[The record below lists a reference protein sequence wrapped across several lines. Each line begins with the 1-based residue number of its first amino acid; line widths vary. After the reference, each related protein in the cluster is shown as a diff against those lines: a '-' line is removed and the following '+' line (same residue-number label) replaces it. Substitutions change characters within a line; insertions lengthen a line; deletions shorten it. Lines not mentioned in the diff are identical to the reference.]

1 MCSNKNGFTLVE
13 VMVASMIGAFIAIV
27 AVGTLKAVSASAQ
40 MLDENIESTAEVRFA
55 SKLIANDLMNLYMD
69 SNSLNSRLV
78 GTIEESDGD
87 LFSALVLY
95 SVGRAK
101 ARIDEPE
108 GDVYEVEY
116 YLVKD
121 EEKSSLM
128 RRLWPNPDEVSTPGG
143 ILSVIAEDV
152 NAFVVRYF
160 DGEQWQIDWPEELE
174 SIPELVEVVIKG
186 SESGRANAVME
197 SFIVNFVSSAGMVD
211 IMAGDTEEIS
221 SSDTGR

>member
-55 SKLIANDLMNLYMD
+55 SRLIANDLMNLYMD

-186 SESGRANAVME
+186 NKPGRANAVME

-221 SSDTGR
+221 SSDMGR

>member
-69 SNSLNSRLV
+69 SNSLNSMLV
-78 GTIEESDGD
+78 GTIKESDGD
-87 LFSALVLY
+87 LFSSLVLY

-152 NAFVVRYF
+152 NSFVVRYF

-186 SESGRANAVME
+186 NESGRAKAAME
-197 SFIVNFVSSAGMVD
+197 SFIINFVSSAGMVD
-211 IMAGDTEEIS
+211 IMAGDTEEINS
-221 SSDTGR
+221 SNTGR

>member
-1 MCSNKNGFTLVE
+1 MCSNKRGFTLVE

-69 SNSLNSRLV
+69 SNSLNSMLI
-78 GTIEESDGD
+78 GTIEESEGD
-87 LFSALVLY
+87 FFSELVLY

-152 NAFVVRYF
+152 NSFVVRYF

-186 SESGRANAVME
+186 NESGRANAAME
-197 SFIVNFVSSAGMVD
+197 SFIINFVSSAGMVD
-211 IMAGDTEEIS
+211 IMAGDTEEIN

>member
-55 SKLIANDLMNLYMD
+55 SRLIANDLMNLYRD

-152 NAFVVRYF
+152 NSFVVRYF

-186 SESGRANAVME
+186 NESGRANVAME
-197 SFIVNFVSSAGMVD
+197 SFIINFVSSAGMVD
-211 IMAGDTEEIS
+211 IMAGDTEEIN

>member
-1 MCSNKNGFTLVE
+1 MCSDKNGFTLVE

-69 SNSLNSRLV
+69 SNSLNSMLV
-78 GTIEESDGD
+78 GTIKESDGD
-87 LFSALVLY
+87 LFSSLVLY

-152 NAFVVRYF
+152 NSFVVRYF

-186 SESGRANAVME
+186 NESGRAKAAME
-197 SFIVNFVSSAGMVD
+197 SFIINFVSSAGMVD
-211 IMAGDTEEIS
+211 IMAGDTEEINS
-221 SSDTGR
+221 SNTGR

>member
-1 MCSNKNGFTLVE
+1 MCSNKRGFTLVE

-40 MLDENIESTAEVRFA
+40 MLDKNIESTAEVRFA

-186 SESGRANAVME
+186 NESGRANAVME